1 MRHIMNALDLSVE
14 ELDDL
19 ITLAEQIMK
28 NPDKY
33 SQCCNGKKLATCFYV
48 HGRDLVL
55 RPLC

>member
-28 NPDKY
+28 NPDK
-33 SQCCNGKKLATCFYV
+33 
-48 HGRDLVL
+48 
-55 RPLC
+55 